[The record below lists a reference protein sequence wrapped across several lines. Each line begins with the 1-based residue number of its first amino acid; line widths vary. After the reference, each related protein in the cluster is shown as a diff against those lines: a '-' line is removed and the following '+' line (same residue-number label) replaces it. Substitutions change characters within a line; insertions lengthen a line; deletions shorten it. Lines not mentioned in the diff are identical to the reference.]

1 MASTSRPH
9 HLPEFALK
17 LVRARARE
25 LSRRRI
31 IPAYERRDIEQHF
44 LLELWRRWRRFDGS
58 RGGLP
63 GFVVRIIDN
72 SAADLIG
79 RHASPGRVW
88 PPQFVSLHRVVCD
101 DDGDIATV
109 GDGLSE
115 DQALWQVPSN
125 EFDAADLRVD
135 LGRAVE
141 CLPSR
146 LQDLCRRLRSQ
157 SIARDRARDED
168 IPWLSLCIRRHDPS
182 ELSGGRVA
190 SLPRRCTRIRE
201 IGAVVHPH
209 RSDPHVSK
217 PLHPDLMTAAERL
230 DEIAEILAAGILRVR
245 RRRRENKFS
254 YLEKVRLDFS
264 PTRSGHARLPGHRR
278 RRA

>member
-1 MASTSRPH
+1 MAFTARPH
-9 HLPEFALK
+9 QLPEFALK

-44 LLELWRRWRRFDGS
+44 LLELWRRWQRFDGS

-63 GFVVRIIDN
+63 GFVARVIDN

-79 RHASPGRVW
+79 RHASPARAW
-88 PPQFVSLHRVVCD
+88 PPRFVSLHEVVYD
-101 DDGDIATV
+101 DDGGVATV

-135 LGRAVE
+135 VGRAVE

-157 SIARDRARDED
+157 SIA
-168 IPWLSLCIRRHDPS
+168 
-182 ELSGGRVA
+182 
-190 SLPRRCTRIRE
+190 
-201 IGAVVHPH
+201 
-209 RSDPHVSK
+209 
-217 PLHPDLMTAAERL
+217 
-230 DEIAEILAAGILRVR
+230 EIARETATSRGSVYVSVATIRQSFLEAGLHLYLADAPA
-245 RRRRENKFS
+245 FA
-254 YLEKVRLDFS
+254 
-264 PTRSGHARLPGHRR
+264 RSAR
-278 RRA
+278 

>member
-1 MASTSRPH
+1 MASTARAH

-17 LVRARARE
+17 LVRARAGE

-44 LLELWRRWRRFDGS
+44 LLELWWRWRRFDGS

-63 GFVVRIIDN
+63 GFVVRVIDN

-79 RHASPGRVW
+79 RHAPPGRVR
-88 PPQFVSLHRVVCD
+88 PLQFVSLHEVVCD

-125 EFDAADLRVD
+125 QFDAADLRVD
-135 LGRAVE
+135 IGRAVE

-146 LQDLCRRLRSQ
+146 LQDLCRRLSSQ
-157 SIARDRARDED
+157 SVAQIARETKTSRGSVYVSVATIRQSFLEAGLHLYLAEAHAFAR
-168 IPWLSLCIRRHDPS
+168 S
-182 ELSGGRVA
+182 
-190 SLPRRCTRIRE
+190 
-201 IGAVVHPH
+201 
-209 RSDPHVSK
+209 
-217 PLHPDLMTAAERL
+217 
-230 DEIAEILAAGILRVR
+230 
-245 RRRRENKFS
+245 
-254 YLEKVRLDFS
+254 
-264 PTRSGHARLPGHRR
+264 AR
-278 RRA
+278 

>member
-1 MASTSRPH
+1 MAPATRPR

-63 GFVVRIIDN
+63 GFVVRVIDN
-72 SAADLIG
+72 SAADLIS
-79 RHASPGRVW
+79 RHAPPARVW
-88 PPQFVSLHRVVCD
+88 PLQLVSLNEVVCD

-109 GDGLSE
+109 GDALSE

-135 LGRAVE
+135 LGRAVA

-146 LQDLCRRLRSQ
+146 LQDLCRRLSSQ
-157 SIARDRARDED
+157 SVAQIARETKTSRGSVYVFVATIRQSFLEAGLHLYLAEEPAFAR
-168 IPWLSLCIRRHDPS
+168 S
-182 ELSGGRVA
+182 
-190 SLPRRCTRIRE
+190 
-201 IGAVVHPH
+201 
-209 RSDPHVSK
+209 
-217 PLHPDLMTAAERL
+217 
-230 DEIAEILAAGILRVR
+230 
-245 RRRRENKFS
+245 
-254 YLEKVRLDFS
+254 
-264 PTRSGHARLPGHRR
+264 AR
-278 RRA
+278 